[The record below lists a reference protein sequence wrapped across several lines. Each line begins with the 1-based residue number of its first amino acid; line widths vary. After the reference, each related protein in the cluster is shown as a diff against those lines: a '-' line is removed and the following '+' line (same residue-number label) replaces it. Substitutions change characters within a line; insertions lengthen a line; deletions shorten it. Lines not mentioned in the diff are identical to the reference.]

1 MLDIFLKLCFL
12 QKFVDDT
19 EETENGEKCLIII
32 ASLHKDLILKKKH
45 LEGLRSAVG
54 TSNSKIGSDYSK

>member
-19 EETENGEKCLIII
+19 EETETGEKCLIII
-32 ASLHKDLILKKKH
+32 ASLHKDLILKKKTFR
-45 LEGLRSAVG
+45 GNIG
-54 TSNSKIGSDYSK
+54 TSNSQIGSDYSK

>member
-19 EETENGEKCLIII
+19 EETENVEKCLIII

-54 TSNSKIGSDYSK
+54 TSSSQIGSD

>member
-32 ASLHKDLILKKKH
+32 ASLHKDLILKKKTFRGIEISCRNIE
-45 LEGLRSAVG
+45 LP
-54 TSNSKIGSDYSK
+54 NWI

>member
-19 EETENGEKCLIII
+19 EETENREKCLIII
-32 ASLHKDLILKKKH
+32 ASLHKDLILKKKTFRGIEISCRNIE
-45 LEGLRSAVG
+45 LQ
-54 TSNSKIGSDYSK
+54 N